1 MARRAELKRHLEQME
16 TTNSLRG
23 TNKRVRNVADGEE
36 RLEDKINLIQDE
48 GEERLEDKINL
59 IQDEVKQ
66 LKETLNTII
75 KRMNDF
81 HQWMDMVMD
90 KSIRSYEEN
99 DLNEQS
105 IKI

>member
-48 GEERLEDKINL
+48 
-59 IQDEVKQ
+59 VKQ
-66 LKETLNTII
+66 LKETLNTVI

-99 DLNEQS
+99 DLDEQN